1 MQPEPYNLKCDM
13 ARIVLCVDDDP
24 DDRELIRNAI
34 FKVDPSYTVAYAT
47 NGKEAVQYL
56 TGALES
62 ELPCLIIMDINMP
75 VMDGKQAVIEIKKNK
90 KLSGVPIVVFTT
102 SSHPADLKFCQKYGV
117 ELVTKPANF
126 LQITSEA
133 ERLLQHCA
141 E

>member
-1 MQPEPYNLKCDM
+1 MQAKSQPDYIM

-34 FKVDPSYTVAYAT
+34 FKVDPSYNVAYAT
-47 NGKEAVQYL
+47 NGKEAIQFL
-56 TGALES
+56 LRALNA
-62 ELPCLIIMDINMP
+62 ELPCLVILDINMP
-75 VMDGKQAVIEIKKNK
+75 VMDGKQAVVEIKKIEELNE
-90 KLSGVPIVVFTT
+90 VPIVVFST
-102 SSHPADLKFCQKYGV
+102 SNHPSDKKFCELYGV

-126 LQITSEA
+126 AQITSEA

>member
-1 MQPEPYNLKCDM
+1 M

-34 FKVDPSYTVAYAT
+34 FKVDPSYTVAHAT
-47 NGKEAVQYL
+47 NGKEALQYL
-56 TGALES
+56 TRADES
-62 ELPCLIIMDINMP
+62 DLPCLVILDINMP
-75 VMDGKQAVIEIKKNK
+75 IMDGKQTLVEIKRNDKWDH
-90 KLSGVPIVVFTT
+90 VPIVVFST
-102 SSHPADLKFCQKYGV
+102 SAHPSDLFFCQQFGV

-126 LQITSEA
+126 NQITIEA

>member
-1 MQPEPYNLKCDM
+1 M

-34 FKVDPSYTVAYAT
+34 FKVDPSYSVAYAT
-47 NGKEAVQYL
+47 NGKEALDYL
-56 TGALES
+56 LRALES
-62 ELPCLIIMDINMP
+62 ELPCLMILDINMP
-75 VMDGKQAVIEIKKNK
+75 VMDGKQAIIEIRKNK
-90 KLSGVPIVVFTT
+90 QFSVVPIVVFST
-102 SSHPADLKFCQKYGV
+102 SSHPSDKLFCQKHGV

-133 ERLLQHCA
+133 EKLLQHCA

>member
-1 MQPEPYNLKCDM
+1 M

-34 FKVDPSYTVAYAT
+34 FRVDPSYTVAHAT
-47 NGKEAVQYL
+47 NGKEALQFL
-56 TGALES
+56 HRATETD
-62 ELPCLIIMDINMP
+62 LPCLVILDINMP
-75 VMDGKQAVIEIKKNK
+75 VMDGKQTLAEIKRHDKWNE
-90 KLSGVPIVVFTT
+90 VPVVMFST
-102 SSHPADLKFCQKYGV
+102 SAHPSDLFFCQQFGV

-126 LQITSEA
+126 NQITMEA